1 MRTKSALFLV
11 SMLAAPLL
19 LSAQTESKARG
30 ALFVGNIADACTTS
44 AMSAGILTALRDKG
58 ASQAEAESKVAELLA
73 NDPNRDFYV
82 GLTAQNSKV
91 VFGFPAVP
99 KTSQEQIA
107 LARCARFAKSK
118 PVLAEETVVALMP
131 AVVKCQVSTPQEVSK
146 CVFSVV
152 YEAQPQ

>member
-1 MRTKSALFLV
+1 
-11 SMLAAPLL
+11 MLTAPLL
-19 LSAQTESKARG
+19 LSAQTESKARE

-44 AMSAGILTALRDKG
+44 AMSAGILTALGDKG
-58 ASQAEAESKVAELLA
+58 ASRAEAELKVAGLLV

-118 PVLAEETVVALMP
+118 PVLAEEIVVALMP
-131 AVVKCQVSTPQEVSK
+131 AVVKCQVSTLQEASK